1 MARRLCAPCEGP
13 ARRHPAAVVAR
24 AEAGV
29 TGGAQ
34 RRALVGEPSLVGYAA
49 AGIAVVA
56 EATSPPAA
64 VDAGPVQHVAVA
76 RCPHLERGLW
86 QLDTHGGQMADQ
98 LAQ

>member
-1 MARRLCAPCEGP
+1 MAR
-13 ARRHPAAVVAR
+13 V
-24 AEAGV
+24 EAGV

-34 RRALVGEPSLVGYAA
+34 RRALTGEPSLVGYAA

-56 EATSPPAA
+56 EGASPHAA
-64 VDAGPVQHVAVA
+64 VDAGPVQHGAVA
-76 RCPHLERGLW
+76 CCLHLERGLW